1 MAKVSKKCK
10 NPCPL
15 DKLIGTLAKELG
27 VTKDVARYIYDT
39 MGAVVIELLEEYDT
53 IKALPMMKIER
64 YDTKPRR
71 IKNLQTGEI
80 EDSVPREK
88 LYGNVLEAYDS
99 MEKAHVF
106 VERHEEEK
114 RMQELNEQQLEHER
128 QMALEEEKRH
138 KKELEKEKLKRSKVA
153 RRKKAYEKRR
163 AAAIRQLKAEGLLD
177 IDYDHESFRRELT
190 ARRKGKKIV
199 KK

>member
-53 IKALPMMKIER
+53 IKVLPMMKHER

-71 IKNLQTGEI
+71 IKNLQNGQIKE
-80 EDSVPREK
+80 SVQREK
-88 LYGNVLEAYDS
+88 IYGNVLSE
-99 MEKAHVF
+99 
-106 VERHEEEK
+106 
-114 RMQELNEQQLEHER
+114 N
-128 QMALEEEKRH
+128 
-138 KKELEKEKLKRSKVA
+138 
-153 RRKKAYEKRR
+153 KRR
-163 AAAIRQLKAEGLLD
+163 QGLAMPCLRL
-177 IDYDHESFRRELT
+177 INWTRITINVVTENW
-190 ARRKGKKIV
+190 A
-199 KK
+199 